1 MEFKDILK
9 SKRKARNLSQQALAN
24 ELGISEKN
32 ISRWESG
39 ENLPDVYNLT
49 LLSLYFQTPADLF
62 LSGNKR
68 QISEANPDLFP
79 FPPKE
84 DTTMNKNTPLNAFTY
99 SYSHQYNT
107 YINPVLY
114 KTADNLFKDF
124 TVAFDEEFI
133 EAMKFF
139 VAQQMILTE
148 LLKQTSV
155 SEYAEMLSQLGNI
168 DFFGL
173 FEQYCKHSAEFREAV
188 KTFETSTFKEK
199 FAAAEPIISVLR
211 SYMKAA
217 GDFNNIVSRLMKIS
231 IR

>member
-24 ELGISEKN
+24 KLGISEKS

-39 ENLPDVYNLT
+39 ENLPDVDNLT
-49 LLSLYFQTPADLF
+49 LLSRYFQTSADFFL
-62 LSGNKR
+62 LSGSKR

-79 FPPKE
+79 SKE

-107 YINPVLY
+107 YISPVLY

-188 KTFETSTFKEK
+188 KTFETSTFKEQI
-199 FAAAEPIISVLR
+199 AAAEPIISVLR
-211 SYMKAA
+211 SYMKAV